1 MTFRAERAR
10 PADGG
15 PVRWVVIDD
24 SWSLHR
30 EACAFLESLRA
41 ADRSPNTERVYAGRV
56 ALFLNWST
64 DSGVDWTQPTFL
76 QLNSLLRWLATS
88 PYAKRR
94 PTGAHRVRSKSTANA
109 VFTTVSEFL
118 RFGATQGWV
127 PPSVPA
133 MITSQKYLRFAPTG
147 YDVGEQEQYR
157 HIQTRTIKYREPG
170 RTPEYLSPSQV
181 DTLLRS
187 VSHDRDRFLLLL
199 MLTTGMRV
207 GEALG
212 LSREDTHFLARSD
225 ALGCRLT
232 GPHVHVRRR
241 LNENGALAKS
251 RYERTIPVTTD
262 VVEAYADYQFERDGI
277 VPGGQSDSVFV
288 NLFRPPLGQAMRYST
303 VKDLFDRLAR
313 ECGFPVRP
321 HMLRHTAATR
331 WIEAGVAPDVVQAL
345 LGHVAFTST
354 SVYLHA
360 NTERMRAAVEQTAT
374 RTGQR
379 TTGTVDL
386 VGLVSR

>member
-133 MITSQKYLRFAPTG
+133 MITSHNDAHLKVLRPA
-147 YDVGEQEQYR
+147 
-157 HIQTRTIKYREPG
+157 H
-170 RTPEYLSPSQV
+170 
-181 DTLLRS
+181 
-187 VSHDRDRFLLLL
+187 
-199 MLTTGMRV
+199 
-207 GEALG
+207 
-212 LSREDTHFLARSD
+212 
-225 ALGCRLT
+225 
-232 GPHVHVRRR
+232 
-241 LNENGALAKS
+241 
-251 RYERTIPVTTD
+251 
-262 VVEAYADYQFERDGI
+262 
-277 VPGGQSDSVFV
+277 
-288 NLFRPPLGQAMRYST
+288 
-303 VKDLFDRLAR
+303 
-313 ECGFPVRP
+313 
-321 HMLRHTAATR
+321 
-331 WIEAGVAPDVVQAL
+331 
-345 LGHVAFTST
+345 
-354 SVYLHA
+354 
-360 NTERMRAAVEQTAT
+360 
-374 RTGQR
+374 
-379 TTGTVDL
+379 
-386 VGLVSR
+386 